1 MKRFNASLFAL
12 VLFLIIALPVLA
24 SEGTA
29 KLESTGGEMGS
40 CFVASVYVDG
50 RYRVLMTCRDL
61 RSALDPV
68 RNKYI
73 AWAKNGEN
81 LKKIDEIENGKLQ
94 ASLSDEFKE
103 IVITVEESNR
113 VNKPSGGVVLAG
125 KMVSFEFDKAPHQL
139 VQGEVVMTPT
149 PTPTTM
155 VEKTTS
161 TTGNVFKALGKAL
174 LTGFAVL
181 LIVVGILSYVSSRR
195 RKN

>member
-81 LKKIDEIENGKLQ
+81 LKKIDEIEKQQHLTYLNRIKAAVVKIKVRPPARYFFIDGIKPGKKLRPIFGVG
-94 ASLSDEFKE
+94 AIKACCRHPNSSSYHSAYWA
-103 IVITVEESNR
+103 VIAQTRSCEH
-113 VNKPSGGVVLAG
+113 P
-125 KMVSFEFDKAPHQL
+125 VSCHNYPRK
-139 VQGEVVMTPT
+139 
-149 PTPTTM
+149 
-155 VEKTTS
+155 
-161 TTGNVFKALGKAL
+161 
-174 LTGFAVL
+174 
-181 LIVVGILSYVSSRR
+181 RR
-195 RKN
+195 